1 MRSQLINR
9 EADAAILI
17 LPADNDVIRD
27 LLKVKGI
34 RLMNFENADAY
45 VNRFPALTKVKIP
58 AGAVDFANSIPRE
71 DTTLLATEVALVV
84 RPTLD
89 PALVRLLTYAVITNP
104 KSGFDRADDPIMFY
118 RAGQFPHAKDP
129 EFDVSDVAQQ
139 VYASRELPFLLR
151 AVAPLNQKFGVP
163 FTMTAFAD
171 RYGTTLAIVILPLLA
186 ILLPLMRV
194 MPALYDWYV
203 RRRLMYWYREL
214 KALDKGLDS
223 GGAKYGLPALQTEIE
238 RIDAAV
244 RKMRVPLYYSHQLYD
259 LRGHVELVRQRLG
272 QRPSVLRVAAE

>member
-1 MRSQLINR
+1 
-9 EADAAILI
+9 
-17 LPADNDVIRD
+17 
-27 LLKVKGI
+27 
-34 RLMNFENADAY
+34 
-45 VNRFPALTKVKIP
+45 
-58 AGAVDFANSIPRE
+58 
-71 DTTLLATEVALVV
+71 
-84 RPTLD
+84 
-89 PALVRLLTYAVITNP
+89 
-104 KSGFDRADDPIMFY
+104 MFY

-163 FTMTAFAD
+163 FTLTAFAD
-171 RYGTTLAIVILPLLA
+171 RYGTTLAIVVLPLIA

-194 MPALYDWYV
+194 LPAWYAWYV
-203 RRRLMYWYREL
+203 RRRLMYWYRQL

-238 RIDAAV
+238 RIDTAV

-259 LRGHVELVRQRLG
+259 LRGHVDLVRQRLA